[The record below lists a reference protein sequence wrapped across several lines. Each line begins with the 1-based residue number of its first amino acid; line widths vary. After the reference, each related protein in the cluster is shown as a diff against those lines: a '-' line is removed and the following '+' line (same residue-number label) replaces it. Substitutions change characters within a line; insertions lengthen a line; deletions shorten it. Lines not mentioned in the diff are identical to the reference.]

1 MDHPSRAADPDVGFR
16 TAAWFWTTHGLN
28 KLADQGNF
36 REITHRINGGYNG
49 ESVREAYY
57 HKALQVLG

>member
-1 MDHPSRAADPDVGFR
+1 VGFR

-28 KLADQGNF
+28 SLADKGNF

-49 ESVREAYY
+49 ESSREAYY
-57 HKALQVLG
+57 RRALSVLS